1 MKSIRIAAAAAV
13 VGALLVAPEAAW
25 AQFPG
30 GAAQPGADLAEARKL
45 FGWDALWKME
55 IATFLQVIGGAIAIG
70 AILAWHPLAFSRA
83 SIEDL
88 DQPKIIVTY
97 TVVGALVGIVV
108 AASTTMGLVIFG
120 IGGLMRFR
128 TDVGPAKD
136 TGRVILSLIL
146 GIACGLQLWMV
157 SILGAAIAWVLIGV
171 LEYRIGMRMV
181 VRGVKPEVVA
191 QAAEAYGGVLRAF
204 RCRFATP
211 RKNPAKGT
219 VSFILRVRRGLEREA
234 IEAECQAKVAETV
247 RGTVDWPEE

>member
-1 MKSIRIAAAAAV
+1 MKWIRCVAAAV
-13 VGALLVAPEAAW
+13 VLGALLIGLEAAP
-25 AQFPG
+25 AQVPG
-30 GAAQPGADLAEARKL
+30 MPPQGGDMQKAREL
-45 FGWDALWKME
+45 FGWDPLKALKVQ
-55 IATFLQVIGGAIAIG
+55 TFLLVVAGAIAVG
-70 AILAWHPLAFSRA
+70 AVLAWHPFAFSRA

-108 AASTTMGLVIFG
+108 EASATMALVVFG

-157 SILGAAIAWVLIGV
+157 AILGAAIAWVLIAA
-171 LEYRIGMRMV
+171 LECRIGMRMV

-191 QAAEAYGGVLRAF
+191 QAAEAYGGALRAF
-204 RCRFATP
+204 GCRFATP

-234 IEAECQAKVAETV
+234 IEAECQAKVHETV